1 MQKSQKQLTA
11 VKNVAKAIAMLF
23 IAVFLISTLNAIGVT
38 AKAENLDPVAVYE
51 QSNVTDD
58 LKGATENG
66 QESDYSAYKFSDK
79 RKVEIISFVEFCY
92 SANPDKQG
100 DYGLYVY
107 VYNPRGQDWTDK
119 EKLNKIQLRC
129 GGKANVEF
137 NKYNLK
143 YLNCSKE
150 TGEEGLFYKFK
161 LMLSETERAAII
173 TSLSSKERIYE
184 VGEIELNDGK
194 GTAVAYSVSRY
205 IEFYNECLEN
215 GRAITNDGAPGAGK
229 TFTGAQMAYFLA
241 RRQWDKLKSDY
252 FTQRTMIAEWI
263 KHGDTDKLSAFRA
276 LEESY
281 RYYSDREQTH
291 IPCLVSSIPLK
302 EYGTQR
308 MSYKLTAEI
317 FLQIDRCPEY
327 SVIFNDE
334 SGLGQGADKSK
345 TDDQDVLSFWRF
357 PRHFFD
363 GFFVNTNQDGA
374 QNAIFMRRSTDYLN
388 HIKGQE
394 WLLRPVRLE
403 KRIARR
409 ERRYY
414 KYIDRHN
421 LTGKAYKKG
430 QKLYYLKRYAA
441 TIGFRRVRHRLTT
454 TSGEPVGEEREYI
467 FPAIGGLDYDDRA
480 YRNLY
485 KCKDKAIDLAGWEK
499 LVVDESTHGAFDRL
513 VADKATA

>member
-1 MQKSQKQLTA
+1 MPSARFRKEIVVTEITIAQKSLKVKQKSK
-11 VKNVAKAIAMLF
+11 VKTMRKIYTEKWYGKRERELQEPIRNTKRYYGRRAF
-23 IAVFLISTLNAIGVT
+23 IKICSCIPPLIIWGIVQW
-38 AKAENLDPVAVYE
+38 VRV
-51 QSNVTDD
+51 Q
-58 LKGATENG
+58 
-66 QESDYSAYKFSDK
+66 
-79 RKVEIISFVEFCY
+79 
-92 SANPDKQG
+92 
-100 DYGLYVY
+100 
-107 VYNPRGQDWTDK
+107 
-119 EKLNKIQLRC
+119 
-129 GGKANVEF
+129 
-137 NKYNLK
+137 K
-143 YLNCSKE
+143 YL
-150 TGEEGLFYKFK
+150 
-161 LMLSETERAAII
+161 
-173 TSLSSKERIYE
+173 
-184 VGEIELNDGK
+184 
-194 GTAVAYSVSRY
+194 SRY